1 MIITSMHRS
10 KMGKLERHLDLD
22 AMQALTLTDGF
33 VPQNNLIWVI
43 KDIILYSFPDHFT
56 NFMFVLLVS
65 SQIVLL
71 GSLVA
76 TLITRK
82 FNTLMLGLN
91 V

>member
-56 NFMFVLLVS
+56 KFYVCS
-65 SQIVLL
+65 SCVF
-71 GSLVA
+71 SNCFA
-76 TLITRK
+76 W
-82 FNTLMLGLN
+82 
-91 V
+91 